1 MKIQGKKIGI
11 CPYYGSKNNID
22 NAEIICVPYVSLFH
36 KRTREKF
43 GIKLKNSVIIVDEA
57 HNLIE
62 SICQIHSFSLN
73 FRQICQIFSNI
84 KRYQDKYQKRL
95 KAKNMFYLTQICVF
109 LNKLRTFLQEKFNS
123 NKPNTYISMKILD
136 FLIEVNASSLDFMK
150 LQAFI
155 ENSELSKKLNM
166 FNEKHEMVET
176 KNEKTIQKN
185 DEFIVS
191 NQNLLDLFIDFFIG
205 LIKTNDKESC
215 FLLKFSENLA
225 ESSLNILRL
234 DAKSILNEIL
244 SDCHSMIL
252 AGGTM
257 EPISEYNFIKEM
269 IPQEKYFHFSCKH
282 IISNN
287 QFRAFVISSNKED
300 KMELFY
306 NFQNKN
312 CPYLLKN
319 TIDLVEEVAKE
330 VPDGLIVFVQSY
342 NFLEILRDKL
352 KNSKIESFS
361 KKRIFFDSKNTA
373 NVIAEYEKEIK
384 QLNKGAILFSVMGGK
399 LSEGIN
405 FNDKLARGIMVFGL
419 PFSNIK
425 SPEIIEK
432 TKFCEKKGIN
442 YQENSCMKLIN
453 QTIGRAIRHKNDYAV
468 VYLVDKRFE
477 NPKIQEKLPS
487 WIKEFIEKKYM
498 FAEVI
503 SKTKTFFINMNKQ
516 NM

>member
-1 MKIQGKKIGI
+1 MKTSGKKFGI
-11 CPYYGSKNNID
+11 CPYYGSKNNVD

-36 KRTREKF
+36 RRTREKF

-95 KAKNMFYLTQICVF
+95 KAKNMFYLTQICLF
-109 LNKLRTFLQEKFNS
+109 LNKLRAFLQEKFNS
-123 NKPNTYISMKILD
+123 CKPNTYISMKILD
-136 FLIEVNASSLDFMK
+136 FLLEVNASSLDFMK

-155 ENSELSKKLNM
+155 ENSQLSKKLNM
-166 FNEKHEMVET
+166 FNEKNEMIET
-176 KNEKTIQKN
+176 KNDKKTWKN
-185 DEFIVS
+185 EEFFEI

-215 FLLKFSENLA
+215 FLIKFGENLA

-234 DAKSILNEIL
+234 DSKSILKEIL
-244 SDCHSMIL
+244 NECHSMIL

-257 EPISEYNFIKEM
+257 EPINEYNFIKEM

-282 IISNN
+282 IITNK
-287 QFRAFVISSNKED
+287 QFRAFVISSNKID
-300 KMELFY
+300 KMELIY

-312 CPYLLKN
+312 CPHLLRN
-319 TIDLVEEVAKE
+319 TIELVEEIAEE

-342 NFLEILRDKL
+342 NFLEILRNKM
-352 KNSKIESFS
+352 KNSNSQ
-361 KKRIFFDSKNTA
+361 KRVFFDAKNCL
-373 NVIAEYEKEIK
+373 NLIAEYEKEIK
-384 QLNKGAILFSVMGGK
+384 NSQKGAILFSVMGGK

-405 FNDKLARGIMVFGL
+405 FNDKLARGIIVFGL

-432 TKFCEKKGIN
+432 TKFCEKKSIN
-442 YQENSCMKLIN
+442 YQENSCMKLVN
-453 QTIGRAIRHKNDYAV
+453 QTIGRAIRHKNDYAA

-487 WIKEFIEKKYM
+487 WIREFIEKKCG

-503 SKTKTFFINMNKQ
+503 SKTKCFFNNMNK
-516 NM
+516 